1 MNANQPETWIKSLA
15 FLVISGLFA
24 TTSAQAA
31 GDCQNSLGKME
42 RVAALS
48 AAPGAD
54 SAGVSAAASDQGTP
68 PSLSKEEAAISTLL
82 ALHCEAVSNVLT
94 GQPLGGYHK
103 PGCGKSGAGS
113 ALP

>member
-1 MNANQPETWIKSLA
+1 MNANQLETWMKSLA

-31 GDCQNSLGKME
+31 GGCQNSLGKME
-42 RVAALS
+42 RVAAL
-48 AAPGAD
+48 APAPKAD
-54 SAGVSAAASDQGTP
+54 SGSVSGAASVQGKL
-68 PSLSKEEAAISTLL
+68 PSLAKEEAAISTLL

-103 PGCGKSGAGS
+103 LGCGKSGAGS